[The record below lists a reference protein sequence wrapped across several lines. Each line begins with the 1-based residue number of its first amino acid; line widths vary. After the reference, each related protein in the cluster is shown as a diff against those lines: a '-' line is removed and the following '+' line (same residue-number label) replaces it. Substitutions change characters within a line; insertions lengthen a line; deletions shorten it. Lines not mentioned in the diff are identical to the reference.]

1 MLEGT
6 QSVSVRALVPVV
18 SHAEDVEGRVES
30 TGDKDRHDH
39 DDLKVV
45 RDGQHGGQ
53 SQQHGARVQ
62 QPDRHVVAEGHDV
75 SPLPAGFKLFY
86 HKTDPII
93 TILPPCVSSPVL
105 PFQEPFGSS

>member
-53 SQQHGARVQ
+53 SQEHGARVQ
-62 QPDRHVVAEGHDV
+62 QPDRHVVAEGQAE
-75 SPLPAGFKLFY
+75 S
-86 HKTDPII
+86 
-93 TILPPCVSSPVL
+93 L
-105 PFQEPFGSS
+105 PFPHLLNQILLGEVKTVQEVAL